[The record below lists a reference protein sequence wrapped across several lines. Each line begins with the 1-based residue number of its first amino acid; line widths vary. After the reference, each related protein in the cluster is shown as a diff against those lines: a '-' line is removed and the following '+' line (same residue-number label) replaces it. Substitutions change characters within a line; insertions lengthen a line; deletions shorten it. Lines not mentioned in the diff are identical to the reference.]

1 MSRPFGCDIPRLSWI
16 GAKTFSQHGSSRRN
30 RSGNAQE
37 HVEANKINFVIAAEA
52 FARIEQ
58 NPTQLLLTDGK

>member
-1 MSRPFGCDIPRLSWI
+1 MSRPFGHDIPRFSWI
-16 GAKTFSQHGSSRRN
+16 GAKTFAQHGPSRRN

-37 HVEANKINFVIAAEA
+37 HVETNKINFVIAAEA